1 MACIEHN
8 NLQHDLSVS
17 MKDETNLTITNTQL
31 VSCSVGRPS
40 SEAGYQSLRARLESE
55 RAARRQ
61 RLQDSFISTLR
72 NLFQL
77 T

>member
-1 MACIEHN
+1 MN
-8 NLQHDLSVS
+8 
-17 MKDETNLTITNTQL
+17 DETNLTITNTRV

-40 SEAGYQSLRARLESE
+40 SVAGYQSLRAKLESE

-61 RLQDSFISTLR
+61 RLQDTFISTLR

-77 T
+77 P

>member
-1 MACIEHN
+1 
-8 NLQHDLSVS
+8 
-17 MKDETNLTITNTQL
+17 MKEETNLTITNTQV
-31 VSCSVGRPS
+31 VSCSVGKPPD
-40 SEAGYQSLRARLESE
+40 EAGHQSLRARLESE

-61 RLQDSFISTLR
+61 RLQESLISTLR

>member
-1 MACIEHN
+1 MN
-8 NLQHDLSVS
+8 
-17 MKDETNLTITNTQL
+17 DETNLTITNTQV
-31 VSCSVGRPS
+31 VSCGVGKPS
-40 SEAGYQSLRARLESE
+40 GEAGYQSLRAKLESE

-77 T
+77 S